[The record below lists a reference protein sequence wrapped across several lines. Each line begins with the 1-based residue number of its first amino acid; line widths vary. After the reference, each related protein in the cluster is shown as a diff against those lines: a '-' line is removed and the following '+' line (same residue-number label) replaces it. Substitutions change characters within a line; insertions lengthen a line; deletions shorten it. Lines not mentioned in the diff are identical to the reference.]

1 MSWLRAP
8 KRTSI
13 IIMGVN
19 ARTLILLY
27 QEFPQDFVEYLE
39 GCEAQWLVVRAHAH
53 GNKRCSSSWR
63 SWR

>member
-19 ARTLILLY
+19 ARMLILLY

-39 GCEAQWLVVRAHAH
+39 GCEA
-53 GNKRCSSSWR
+53 
-63 SWR
+63 

>member
-39 GCEAQWLVVRAHAH
+39 GCEA
-53 GNKRCSSSWR
+53 
-63 SWR
+63 